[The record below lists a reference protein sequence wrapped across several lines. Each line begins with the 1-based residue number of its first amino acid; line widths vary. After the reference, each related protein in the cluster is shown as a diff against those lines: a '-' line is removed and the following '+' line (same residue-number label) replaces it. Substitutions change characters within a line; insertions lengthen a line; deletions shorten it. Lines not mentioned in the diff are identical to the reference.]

1 MNLFVLIFIISIVIS
16 LFIVYPVLRKYLWDN
31 EIELKSPFAD
41 PNYTSLLR
49 EKDLILNEIKD
60 IDLDYGLEK
69 LNENDYKELRQI
81 YRIKAADIIKKIDS
95 YQKLSDNEIDTVI
108 SSNIDKEIEARKAV
122 K

>member
-16 LFIVYPVLRKYLWDN
+16 LFIVYPLLRKYLWDN

-95 YQKLSDNEIDTVI
+95 YQKLSDIKIDTVI

>member
-16 LFIVYPVLRKYLWDN
+16 LFIVYPLLRKYLWDN

-81 YRIKAADIIKKIDS
+81 YRIKAADIIKILLSLFSKS
-95 YQKLSDNEIDTVI
+95 YISAIDTVFLSIVNI
-108 SSNIDKEIEARKAV
+108 S
-122 K
+122 

>member
-16 LFIVYPVLRKYLWDN
+16 LFIVYPLLRKYLWDN

-69 LNENDYKELRQI
+69 LNEKDYKELRQI

-95 YQKLSDNEIDTVI
+95 YQKLSDIKIDTVI

>member
-16 LFIVYPVLRKYLWDN
+16 IFIIYPLLRKYLWNN
-31 EIELKSPFAD
+31 ELELKEPFAD
-41 PNYTSLLR
+41 PKYTNLLR

-69 LNENDYKELRQI
+69 LNENDYKELRQK
-81 YRIKAADIIKKIDS
+81 YRIKAAEIIKKIES
-95 YQKLSDNEIDTVI
+95 YQKLSDFKIDTVI
-108 SSNIDKEIEARKAV
+108 SGNIDKEIEARKAT